1 MAKGRKLARQQFTE
15 MVNTTHRNMTNKY
28 GETVTPHSKV
38 CSICH
43 QRVDGLKAA
52 KERVIYIIPYKIGQV
67 SGEIQ

>member
-43 QRVDGLKAA
+43 QRVDGLKGYVLDHNYEVICMHCEA
-52 KERVIYIIPYKIGQV
+52 KAN
-67 SGEIQ
+67 